1 MEKSTLIA
9 EEKEEAD
16 ERGLKNPQKN
26 VPQKDLLTNL
36 IYQRLT
42 RRWIFKLSQSIR
54 NDSENNW

>member
-16 ERGLKNPQKN
+16 ERGLKNPPKN

-42 RRWIFKLSQSIR
+42 RWIFKLSQSIR